1 MSQNVDSK
9 IIRAFYNLKPDLL
22 SLLLTIVFM
31 TKGEELYHKIAADLA
46 DAQEGRMFGAL
57 CIKAPNGKA
66 SVMFWKEFLVV
77 KLDGDAQAEALKLKG
92 AQVFSPMEGRP
103 MGGWIQLSDEHIK
116 KWQRYATIAHEFV
129 KKIEAA
135 PKKVTKK
142 VAAPKKA
149 AKKVVAPKKSK

>member
-57 CIKAPNGKA
+57 CIKAPNGKRV
-66 SVMFWKEFLVV
+66 S
-77 KLDGDAQAEALKLKG
+77 
-92 AQVFSPMEGRP
+92 SC
-103 MGGWIQLSDEHIK
+103 
-116 KWQRYATIAHEFV
+116 
-129 KKIEAA
+129 
-135 PKKVTKK
+135 
-142 VAAPKKA
+142 
-149 AKKVVAPKKSK
+149 SKTEE